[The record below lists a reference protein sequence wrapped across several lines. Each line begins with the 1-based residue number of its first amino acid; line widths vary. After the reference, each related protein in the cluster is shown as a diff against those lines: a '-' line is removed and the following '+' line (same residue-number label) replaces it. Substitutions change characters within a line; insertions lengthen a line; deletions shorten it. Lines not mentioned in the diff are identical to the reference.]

1 MVTIRLSR
9 AGAKKRPFY
18 HIVVTDSASPRDG
31 RFIEKIGFYNP
42 VARGQSPELKID
54 LERVNHWVG
63 YGAQMSQK
71 VKYLAKRAKHNP
83 QEDANQQNQAADQTS
98 SEETAPATNE
108 TNSES
113 TEHASQ

>member
-42 VARGQSPELKID
+42 VARGNSAELKID

-83 QEDANQQNQAADQTS
+83 QEDANQQAQAAAAQASTEASTATS
-98 SEETAPATNE
+98 DA
-108 TNSES
+108 SES
-113 TEHASQ
+113 TENASQ